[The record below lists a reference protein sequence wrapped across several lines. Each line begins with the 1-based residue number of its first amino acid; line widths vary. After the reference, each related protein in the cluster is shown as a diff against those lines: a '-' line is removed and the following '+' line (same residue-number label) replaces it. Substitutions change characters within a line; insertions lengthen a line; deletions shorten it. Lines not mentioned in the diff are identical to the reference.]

1 MKNLK
6 ILGIVSGSIL
16 LLVYFVFLFVL
27 PNVINLNSYKSEL
40 QKFSVESLKLKPD
53 FSSVKL
59 YTHPLLKI
67 GVRAENPSVKFLDDS
82 NLFQAKDIDVRV
94 DILPLLAKNI
104 KISKFKISSPEI
116 YVDILDD
123 GKYRFESLIVKNP
136 QDADEEKNNQETNN
150 NQEFNFTIL
159 LSDAIIDKYSLFVTD
174 LKTKDTLKVSGDN
187 ITVFDFNS
195 AKRINM
201 GAKGSVY
208 LNDKEDITF
217 DFKVNYQVP
226 SSSAQALTTSE
237 GESEEDFVFP
247 NIVQLFKTYEPKTNI
262 SSDLK
267 ISGEGENTHVNGN
280 LYVDKFSIKLS
291 QNRLPDSFLKLDF
304 NKQDIKINSDLYV
317 ASNEKMALNGDVNY
331 GKKTNID
338 LSCKSD
344 KIYLKSLLSLSK
356 GVLDSMLIEND
367 LADFDVNGFILSDF
381 NIKTDLKQITSNGNL
396 RLEDGNIYHKA
407 TQLKVSDLK
416 STVNLADNTIK
427 IEDTSAVVNDTKI
440 NVQGTIESDSKL
452 DIKLF
457 TDKLQID
464 KLFNAFAPADLKK
477 NYLVNS
483 GFLTV
488 NADLTGTLTD
498 IIPTAKV
505 LLENLSLTDKINNFT
520 LTNKQINTTVKAQGE
535 NFNGDVNIL
544 STNIRFPDFK
554 LTLQNPDT
562 SLKFD
567 NKDLQL
573 NPSDIYIEDSKITML
588 GNVKNYMT
596 KPEYKFQIKGGLKSS
611 IIAGLL
617 PKEILGAVSYAGQ
630 LPFNVQISGD
640 NAKLSVLGQVLA
652 NSSNHFSPVIVN
664 KLLNKSSI
672 VNLDMS
678 IANNVLSISDIGIYE
693 LPSNISSLNDSLNNN
708 ITNAYRCAQIAGSVK
723 NLDKKVQTLDNIKLN
738 LPASL
743 SLSTPL
749 SKDSK
754 LLLKG
759 ALSVNGSVA
768 NPLVTGNINISDIT
782 LPEFSTNANSV
793 DVNMSD
799 SNINVK
805 VSNLALDASKFNFE
819 LNMPQNFGSVVNIS
833 SFNLTSSNIDSDG
846 LMVIS
851 DKIMKA
857 LEGSNQPSSSSAQ
870 TSSSAS
876 SSEDIPVTV
885 SKGSIKVDKLTSGE
899 LVFTNIVSPLTLSKN
914 TVYLNGM
921 SLNAYDGNISG
932 DVSYNLI
939 STLVKAKLS
948 GSGIDANKFIGAAAL
963 LKDQVFGTLK
973 FNTDV
978 SLSGATYTEQMKTL
992 KGSADF
998 VVENG
1003 KFGSLGSIESFL
1015 GANNL
1020 ASQAFIATKIGSV
1033 INTVVPYNSS
1043 EFKILTGTV
1052 KLSDGNA
1059 KLEEIKSSG
1068 DNMSLY
1074 ITGNMNLLN
1083 NNIQATLLGKLSS
1096 QLANALGPISSV
1108 SSDKLIS
1115 SIPGVGS
1122 YALTLFKALTVT
1134 ADEKILA
1141 QIPPLTKEGEG
1152 EKNFKVLLNGNVEK
1166 PATVVKS
1173 FQWVQTSSEY
1183 DETKNNL
1190 SELLGGNTTAL
1201 KDSAKEIVNS
1211 LFKGDTS
1218 SSEQK
1223 NAVEQGDSSSSAAKQ
1238 NLQKGVNTLFNILNE
1253 AAASKEQ
1260 Q

>member
-1 MKNLK
+1 MKKLK
-6 ILGIVSGSIL
+6 ITGLILSSIL
-16 LLVYFVFLFVL
+16 LLIYLAFLLVL
-27 PNVINLNSYKSEL
+27 PNVININNYKADI
-40 QKFSVESLKLKPD
+40 QKAVEESAKLKLD
-53 FSSVKL
+53 FNSVKL
-59 YTHPLLKI
+59 YTHPLLKV
-67 GVRAENPSVKFLDDS
+67 GVKADSPSVTFPDGS
-82 NLFQAKDIDVRV
+82 ELFKSKDIDLRV
-94 DILPLLAKNI
+94 DILPLLAKKI
-104 KISKFKISSPEI
+104 KISKFQISSPEI
-116 YVDILDD
+116 VVDILDD
-123 GKYRFESLIVKNP
+123 GKYRFESLLVTDVP
-136 QDADEEKNNQETNN
+136 QEENSQEQTNN
-150 NQEFNFTIL
+150 SQDFDFTIL
-159 LSDAIIDKYSLFVTD
+159 LSSALIDKYSLLVKD
-174 LKTKDTLKVSGDN
+174 LKTGDILKLSGDD
-187 ITVFDFNS
+187 ITVYDFNS
-195 AKRINM
+195 AKHIYL
-201 GAKGSVY
+201 GAKGSAY
-208 LNDKEDITF
+208 LNDNEDITF
-217 DFKVNYQVP
+217 NFKVNYQVP
-226 SSSAQALTTSE
+226 KASSQPISSQNTEEEALE
-237 GESEEDFVFP
+237 LP
-247 NIVQLFKTYEPKTNI
+247 NIVQLFKTYEPKTEI
-262 SSDLK
+262 VSDLK
-267 ISGEGENTHVNGN
+267 ITGEGDNTQVNGN

-304 NKQDIKINSDLYV
+304 NKQDIKINTDLYV
-317 ASNEKMALNGDVNY
+317 ADNEKMSVNGDVNY

-338 LSCKSD
+338 LTCKSD
-344 KIYLKSLLSLSK
+344 KIYLKSILSLAK
-356 GVLDSMLIEND
+356 GVLDSMMVEND
-367 LADFDVNGFILSDF
+367 LDDFDVKGFITSDF
-381 NIKTDLKQITSNGNL
+381 NIKTDLKQISSNGKLNL
-396 RLEDGNIYHKA
+396 SGGDITHKKS
-407 TQLKVSDLK
+407 QLKVSDLK
-416 STVNLADNTIK
+416 STVNLENNSIK

-440 NVQGTIESDSKL
+440 NVNGTIASDSKL

-464 KLFNAFAPADLKK
+464 KLFNAFAPVDLKK

-488 NADLTGTLTD
+488 NADLTGTLTE
-498 IIPTAKV
+498 ILPSANI

-520 LTNKQINTTVKAQGE
+520 LTNKQVNTVVKAQGE
-535 NFNGDVNIL
+535 NFNGDVDIL

-554 LTLQNPDT
+554 LTLQNPNT

-567 NKDLQL
+567 NKDLKL
-573 NPSDIYIEDSKITML
+573 NPSDIYIEDSKFTLL
-588 GNVKNYMT
+588 GDVKNYMT
-596 KPEYKFQIKGGLKSS
+596 KPDYKFQLKGGLKSS
-611 IIAGLL
+611 VIAGFL
-617 PKEILGAVSYAGQ
+617 PKEVLGAVSYAGQ
-630 LPFNVQISGD
+630 LPLNFQISGD
-640 NAKLSVLGQVLA
+640 SAKLSVLGQVLA
-652 NSSNHFSPVIVN
+652 DSNNHFSPVIVN
-664 KLLNKSSI
+664 KLLNKSSV

-678 IANNVLSISDIGIYE
+678 LANNILSISDIGIYE
-693 LPSNISSLNDSLNNN
+693 LPGNLSSLNDSLSNN
-708 ITNAYRCAQIAGSVK
+708 IANAYRCAQVVGSVK

-759 ALSVNGSVA
+759 SLSANGSV
-768 NPLVTGNINISDIT
+768 NSPLVTGNINISDIA
-782 LPEFSTNANSV
+782 LPEFSTTANSV

-857 LEGSNQPSSSSAQ
+857 MEGSSSSSSSSSA
-870 TSSSAS
+870 SA
-876 SSEDIPVTV
+876 DIPAVI

-921 SLNAYDGNISG
+921 TLNAYDGTVSG

-939 STLVKAKLS
+939 TTLIKAKLS
-948 GSGIDANKFIGAAAL
+948 GSGVDANKFIGAAAM

-978 SLSGATYTEQMKTL
+978 SLSGATYEEQMKTL
-992 KGSADF
+992 KGTADF

-1003 KFGSLGSIESFL
+1003 KFGSLGSIETFL

-1020 ASQAFIATKIGSV
+1020 ASQALISTKIGSV

-1043 EFKILTGTV
+1043 EFKTLTGNV
-1052 KLSDGNA
+1052 RLSDGNA

-1083 NNIQATLLGKLSS
+1083 NNLQATLLGRLSS

-1122 YALTLFKALTVT
+1122 YALTLFKALTIT

-1141 QIPPLTKEGEG
+1141 KIPPLTKESEG
-1152 EKNFKVLLNGNVEK
+1152 AKNFKVVLNGNVEK
-1166 PATVVKS
+1166 PAGLVKS

-1183 DETKNNL
+1183 AETKNNL
-1190 SELLGGNTTAL
+1190 SELLGNTTAL

-1211 LFKGDTS
+1211 LFKADTS
-1218 SSEQK
+1218 TEQK
-1223 NAVEQGDSSSSAAKQ
+1223 NAVEGAESSPANAKQ
-1238 NLQKGVNTLFNILNE
+1238 NLQKGVNTLFNIINE
-1253 AAASKEQ
+1253 ASNKVQE
-1260 Q
+1260 